1 MTGEQSRLLKVG
13 DRVQWDNS
21 LTDRGTISDVDWR
34 GVTIKWDDGRTNSI
48 YHNDMGQV
56 ERVPAN
62 LGELHWYPVE
72 VLVQPTGQGLPYGR
86 SGRQLRACLGEFNI
100 GSGTAPATVDRQ
112 LGQVFVGYCLG
123 HGTSHQLDMDAAVP
137 GMASTELAISINLRA
152 AFSGLE

>member
-13 DRVQWDNS
+13 DRVQWENS

-62 LGELHWYPVE
+62 LG
-72 VLVQPTGQGLPYGR
+72 
-86 SGRQLRACLGEFNI
+86 
-100 GSGTAPATVDRQ
+100 
-112 LGQVFVGYCLG
+112 
-123 HGTSHQLDMDAAVP
+123 
-137 GMASTELAISINLRA
+137 
-152 AFSGLE
+152 